1 MNRRGAVPRFVGVAT
16 LSIATMLFAPRG
28 AGTEAVCP
36 GGTSPSP
43 DILFCDD
50 FDDQVDGT
58 LGSSGLPGWA
68 DIWIQSGEIAVDPT
82 IGFGGTGKSLRFRY
96 QIPVDLEEHQDDNTS
111 LIQRLTPTDVAYL
124 RGYIY
129 VPAATPMYA
138 DGPLPMPGN
147 AWSRHATYA
156 NVYQTP
162 IASSRPMTENG
173 MLLNR
178 AGDLATL
185 ATTPGSFHVA
195 NGIGYI
201 RTNDDSNPSTNGRIY
216 ASQTCIQRKLLYYKS
231 EDWGAINSWHFVLSS
246 DSCPEDPEIV
256 LRVLL
261 RPNVGTTDP
270 TTDIY
275 DIGRLMVGVWHRLE
289 VETRLNA
296 LGSADGTLRIWLDDT
311 LILERTN
318 ATFRA
323 SARDLR
329 TIELGRQVDRVGHA
343 PIDHHWHWDNIVVS
357 RSYIGPVNDPTIDRL
372 APARPIGVQVD

>member
-1 MNRRGAVPRFVGVAT
+1 MNRPGAFPRYVGVAS
-16 LSIATMLFAPRG
+16 LAVAAMLFAPRG
-28 AGTEAVCP
+28 AGTEAACP

-58 LGSSGLPGWA
+58 LGNSGLPGWA
-68 DIWIQSGEIAVDPT
+68 AIWIQSGEIAIDPT

-96 QIPVDLEEHQDDNTS
+96 RIPVELEEHQDDNTS
-111 LIQRLTPTDVAYL
+111 LIQQLAPTDVAYL

-147 AWSRHATYA
+147 VWAPHATYA
-156 NVYQTP
+156 NVYETP
-162 IASSRPMTENG
+162 VASSRPMTENG
-173 MLLNR
+173 ILLAR
-178 AGDLATL
+178 AGDLAEL
-185 ATTPGSFHVA
+185 AATRGSFYVA

-201 RTNDDSNPSTNGRIY
+201 RTSDDSNPRTNGRTY
-216 ASQTCIQRKLLYYKS
+216 ASRTCIQRKLLYYKS
-231 EDWGAINSWHFVLSS
+231 EEWGATNSWHFLLSS

-261 RPNVGTTDP
+261 RPNLGTTDP
-270 TTDIY
+270 TIDFY
-275 DIGRLMVGVWHRLE
+275 DIGRLTVGMWHRLE
-289 VETRLNA
+289 VEMRLNTP
-296 LGSADGTLRIWLDDT
+296 GSADGTLRIWLDDD
-311 LILERTN
+311 LILERTDVP
-318 ATFRA
+318 FRV

-343 PIDHHWHWDNIVVS
+343 PIDHHWYWDNIVIS

-372 APARPIGVQVD
+372 APARPTGLQVE